1 MAYIIHITSSTRLPK
16 LLARIK
22 AEHQASAVASAACSM
37 RWLQADRGEAAGWTW
52 QLAAVV

>member
-22 AEHQASAVASAACSM
+22 AEHQASS
-37 RWLQADRGEAAGWTW
+37 RRQRGLQHAMAAG
-52 QLAAVV
+52 